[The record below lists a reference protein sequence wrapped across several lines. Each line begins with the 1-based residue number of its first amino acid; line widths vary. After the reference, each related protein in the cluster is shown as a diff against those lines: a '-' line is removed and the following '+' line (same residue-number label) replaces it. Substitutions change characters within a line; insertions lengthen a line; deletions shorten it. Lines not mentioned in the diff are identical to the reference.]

1 MQNKSKSMLP
11 PKKKFK
17 EATLSPSEQRVVD
30 KHWESEQKT
39 KLPKGEH
46 AKLESEAYNSWKKT
60 GNLSGAYYN
69 PEPKPEPVK
78 RVEVGKLPTRGVPT
92 PTKPSMEIIRH
103 KDATIDSSKEKGKFT
118 PTAKTKRLSSGGK
131 SVAGQNVATTA
142 KNIIGKAKYARQ
154 QKMAE
159 AGKKALRGEGAVGP
173 SSTAKLEALR
183 EKKSALKEARKA
195 TGVKVGK
202 EMREVKKGIR
212 YEKKVL
218 RGKDVYKR

>member
-1 MQNKSKSMLP
+1 MLQ

-17 EATLSPSEQRVVD
+17 EATLTPSEQKAVNSN
-30 KHWESEQKT
+30 WEQSMKR
-39 KLPKGEH
+39 KLPKGEN

-60 GNLSGAYYN
+60 GNLTGAYYN

-78 RVEVGKLPTRGVPT
+78 RVEVNKLA
-92 PTKPSMEIIRH
+92 TKRIQSTMPKAEII
-103 KDATIDSSKEKGKFT
+103 KSKSSSATSAPMPKKFV
-118 PTAKTKRLSSGGK
+118 PEPKTKRLSSGGR
-131 SVAGQNVATTA
+131 SVMGQNVGTSV
-142 KNIIGKAKYARQ
+142 KNVIGKAKYARQ
-154 QKMAE
+154 EKMAE

-183 EKKSALKEARKA
+183 EKKSALKEARKE

-202 EMREVKKGIR
+202 EMRDVKKGIR
-212 YEKKVL
+212 YEKKVM

>member
-1 MQNKSKSMLP
+1 MLQ

-17 EATLSPSEQRVVD
+17 EATLTPSEQKAVNSN
-30 KHWESEQKT
+30 WEQSMKR
-39 KLPKGEH
+39 KLPKGEN

-60 GNLSGAYYN
+60 GNLTGTYYN

-78 RVEVGKLPTRGVPT
+78 RVEVNKLATKKIQSTMPKADIVKSKSSSATSAPMPKKFVPE
-92 PTKPSMEIIRH
+92 P
-103 KDATIDSSKEKGKFT
+103 
-118 PTAKTKRLSSGGK
+118 KTKKLSSGGR
-131 SVAGQNVATTA
+131 SVMGQNVGTA
-142 KNIIGKAKYARQ
+142 VKNVIGKAKYARQ
-154 QKMAE
+154 EKMAE

-183 EKKSALKEARKA
+183 EKKSALKEARKE

-202 EMREVKKGIR
+202 EIRDVKKGIR
-212 YEKKVL
+212 YEKKVM

>member
-1 MQNKSKSMLP
+1 MLQ

-17 EATLSPSEQRVVD
+17 EATLTPSEQKAVNSN
-30 KHWESEQKT
+30 WEQSMKR
-39 KLPKGEH
+39 KLPKGEN

-60 GNLSGAYYN
+60 GNLTGAYYN

-78 RVEVGKLPTRGVPT
+78 RVEVNKLATKKIQSTMPKADIIKSKSSSAISAPAPKKFVPE
-92 PTKPSMEIIRH
+92 P
-103 KDATIDSSKEKGKFT
+103 
-118 PTAKTKRLSSGGK
+118 KTKRISSGGR
-131 SVAGQNVATTA
+131 SVMGQNVGTTV
-142 KNIIGKAKYARQ
+142 KNVIGKAKYARQ
-154 QKMAE
+154 EKMAE

-183 EKKSALKEARKA
+183 EKKSALKEARKE

-202 EMREVKKGIR
+202 EMRDVKKGIR
-212 YEKKVL
+212 YEKKVM

>member
-1 MQNKSKSMLP
+1 MLQ

-17 EATLSPSEQRVVD
+17 EATLTPSEQKSVNAN
-30 KHWESEQKT
+30 WEKNMKQ
-39 KLPKGEH
+39 KLPKGEN

-60 GNLSGAYYN
+60 GNLTGTYYN

-78 RVEVGKLPTRGVPT
+78 RVEVNKLATKKIQSTMPKAEIVKPKSPSTTSAPMPKKFVPE
-92 PTKPSMEIIRH
+92 P
-103 KDATIDSSKEKGKFT
+103 
-118 PTAKTKRLSSGGK
+118 KTKKLSSGGR
-131 SVAGQNVATTA
+131 SVVGQNVATTG

-154 QKMAE
+154 EKMAE
-159 AGKKALRGEGAVGP
+159 AGKKALKGEGAVGP

-183 EKKSALKEARKA
+183 EKKSALKEARKE

-202 EMREVKKGIR
+202 EMRDVRKGIR
-212 YEKKVL
+212 YEKKVM

>member
-1 MQNKSKSMLP
+1 MLQ

-17 EATLSPSEQRVVD
+17 EATLTPSEQKAVNSN
-30 KHWESEQKT
+30 WEQSMKR
-39 KLPKGEH
+39 KLPKGEN

-60 GNLSGAYYN
+60 GNLTGTYYN

-78 RVEVGKLPTRGVPT
+78 RVEVNKLATKRIQSTMPKAEIVKSKSSSATSAPMPKKFVPE
-92 PTKPSMEIIRH
+92 P
-103 KDATIDSSKEKGKFT
+103 
-118 PTAKTKRLSSGGK
+118 KTKKLSSGGR
-131 SVAGQNVATTA
+131 SVMGQNVGTA
-142 KNIIGKAKYARQ
+142 VKNVIGKAKYARQ
-154 QKMAE
+154 EKMAE

-183 EKKSALKEARKA
+183 EKKSALKEARKE

-202 EMREVKKGIR
+202 EIRDVKKGIR
-212 YEKKVL
+212 YEKKVM

>member
-1 MQNKSKSMLP
+1 MLQ

-17 EATLSPSEQRVVD
+17 EATLTPSEQKAVNSN
-30 KHWESEQKT
+30 WEQSMKR
-39 KLPKGEH
+39 KLPKGEN

-60 GNLSGAYYN
+60 GNLTGTYYN

-78 RVEVGKLPTRGVPT
+78 RVEVNKLATKRIQSTMPKAEIVKSKSSSATSAPMPKKFVPE
-92 PTKPSMEIIRH
+92 P
-103 KDATIDSSKEKGKFT
+103 
-118 PTAKTKRLSSGGK
+118 KTKRLSSGGR
-131 SVAGQNVATTA
+131 SVMGQNVGTAA
-142 KNIIGKAKYARQ
+142 KNVIGKAKYARQ
-154 QKMAE
+154 EKMAE

-183 EKKSALKEARKA
+183 EKKSALKEARKE

-202 EMREVKKGIR
+202 EMRDVKKGIR
-212 YEKKVL
+212 YEKKVM